1 MPSSIDN
8 HVDQEVI
15 DMEVAGAEAGEAE
28 RVTFSLAIAFLFNW
42 IARIL
47 NLLDTIGGL
56 LINYY
61 PQTFGAIDMPPSP
74 ITFII
79 ASLYAFA
86 EMKSQGSDF
95 PFKTHP
101 GFINVALVCLILYG
115 LASAAEFFIYAIRP
129 GSVYGMIVHLV
140 RVGCLCIMVMSL
152 ASLFYF

>member
-47 NLLDTIGGL
+47 NLLDTI
-56 LINYY
+56 
-61 PQTFGAIDMPPSP
+61 
-74 ITFII
+74 
-79 ASLYAFA
+79 

-129 GSVYGMIVHLV
+129 GSVYGMIVHLFK
-140 RVGCLCIMVMSL
+140 RIWQHEFES
-152 ASLFYF
+152 